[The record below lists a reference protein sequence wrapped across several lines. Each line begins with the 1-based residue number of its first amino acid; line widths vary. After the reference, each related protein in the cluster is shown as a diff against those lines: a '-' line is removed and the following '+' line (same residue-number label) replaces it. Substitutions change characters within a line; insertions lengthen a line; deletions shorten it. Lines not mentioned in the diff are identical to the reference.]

1 MSDENQ
7 GFNVMSDVEELQ
19 KSLKENDITK
29 IVELICKRTN
39 SERQKIKEIYYSTWE
54 VELEKELE
62 SKLSDNVKD
71 LIKGLLM
78 TPEDFDAYQIYI
90 SMKGLGTDE
99 LLLSEILSTRPSR
112 HLLVVKD
119 RYQILYKEPLEEDI
133 KGDTSKCYKK
143 ILCEIIQG
151 KRSDNPYP
159 NTKKMKE
166 IVENLNEGGEKGKIQ
181 EDKLVDCFANRSY
194 GEICT
199 ICRLYEKM
207 YKEPI
212 LDVIKNSVDSDAYDF
227 FKMQLDYISD
237 SGSFFAEKLHD
248 FKDKDLNRILIS
260 RSEVDMDE
268 IRYAYKELYKTEL
281 VDDIKENTKDDYQL
295 GLTILAQ
302 K

>member
-1 MSDENQ
+1 MHEENQ
-7 GFNVMSDVEELQ
+7 DFNVMSDVEEIQ
-19 KSLKENDITK
+19 KYLKENEVTK
-29 IVELICKRTN
+29 IVELICKRSN
-39 SERQKIKEIYYSTWE
+39 SERQKIKEIYSNTWDAD
-54 VELEKELE
+54 LDKELD

-71 LIKGLLM
+71 LIKGLMM
-78 TPEDFDAYQIYI
+78 TPEDFDAEQIFF

-112 HLLVVKD
+112 HLLMVKE
-119 RYQILYKEPLEEDI
+119 RYPILYKESLEEDI

-143 ILCEIIQG
+143 ILCKIIEG

-159 NTKKMKE
+159 NSKKMKE
-166 IVENLNEGGEKGKIQ
+166 IVEGLNEGEDKGKIK
-181 EDKLVDCFANRSY
+181 EDKLVECFANCSY

-199 ICRLYEKM
+199 ICRLYEKT

-212 LDVIKNSVDSDAYDF
+212 LDVIKKSVDSDAYDF
-227 FKMQLDYISD
+227 FKMLLDYISD
-237 SGSFFAEKLHD
+237 SGSFFAEKLHN
-248 FKDKDLNRILIS
+248 FKEKDLTRILIS

-268 IRYAYKELYKTEL
+268 IRYSYKELYKTEL